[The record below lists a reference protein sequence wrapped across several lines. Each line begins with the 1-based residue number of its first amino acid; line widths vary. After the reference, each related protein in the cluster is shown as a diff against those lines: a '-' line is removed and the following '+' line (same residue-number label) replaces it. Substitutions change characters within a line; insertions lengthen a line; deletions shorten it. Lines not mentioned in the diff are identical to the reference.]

1 MRSSSIDRLLLPAIV
16 GLSAFVLVLILWQR
30 LLTKQAADI
39 RTATEAQ
46 AVFVKNKMESD
57 LGERIL
63 PLELLSERWQV
74 HNRDDNVDLESDASL
89 VMSRYPVYR
98 AISWI
103 DASFNK
109 KWVSPR
115 HPGGGIVVADLWSDS
130 GTRAA
135 LRAAADSGRVTI
147 TQTADSQSGER
158 GLLVC
163 VPVFPEEKLD
173 GFLVG
178 VMADRDLFDSMLR
191 NVAQDYWVSVFDR
204 NQEIYSRTGANP
216 QGKSPWAE
224 DADIDF
230 PQLSW
235 RVRVWPKSETLAY
248 ARSPLPRVTFVGGIL
263 LAGLL
268 AFAVYMAESAQL
280 QARKAEATNKELNRE
295 IANHKQTEETLRQA
309 QKMDAVGRLAGGVAH
324 NFNNMLMVIRGHAA
338 LSLNRIH
345 SSHPLRR
352 ELNEIVKTADRASSL
367 TRQLLA
373 FSRKQMLQLRVLDLN
388 TLVNQMAELLPPLL
402 GEDIRLIMDL
412 DPELGRVK
420 IDGAQMEQVVM
431 NLVINARDAMPSGGV
446 LTIQTSNTQ
455 LGDEWASR
463 YPGVVPGPY
472 VGLAVRDTGIGMDED
487 TQAQMFDPFFTTKD
501 RNKGT
506 GLGLSTVYGIID
518 QSGGSI
524 TVSSKPGEGTTIQ
537 IFLPRVDETI
547 QPVEIVQERPA
558 ESNGHGEETI
568 LVVEDDDAVRRM
580 TREFL
585 LIKGYTVKEARSGM
599 EAIEFLGNHKEPID
613 LVLTDVLMP
622 GMKGRELGVR
632 LAALRTGIKI
642 LYMSAHTEDTV
653 MDLDMLLPG
662 TAFIEK
668 PFSPEELA
676 SKVREVLIS
685 SKDGNGSGHA
695 PHR

>member
-1 MRSSSIDRLLLPAIV
+1 MRSRFIDRLLLPAII
-16 GLSAFVLVLILWQR
+16 GLSTFVGVLILWQR

-46 AVFVKNKMESD
+46 VLFVKNKMESD

-74 HNRDDNVDLESDASL
+74 HNGDDNADLESDASL

-98 AISWI
+98 AIAWMGPGL
-103 DASFNK
+103 DR

-115 HPGGGIVVADLWSDS
+115 HGGEGSVIADVWSDS

-135 LRAAADSGRVTI
+135 LRAAADSGRVTVR
-147 TQTADSQSGER
+147 QTANLQSGET

-178 VMADRDLFDSMLR
+178 VMADHDLFDSMLR
-191 NVAQDYWVSVFDR
+191 NVAQDYWVAVYDR
-204 NQEIYSRTGANP
+204 SQEIYSRAGANP
-216 QGKSPWAE
+216 LGKSPWAE
-224 DADIDF
+224 EADIDF
-230 PQLSW
+230 LQLTW

-263 LAGLL
+263 LASLL
-268 AFAVYMAESAQL
+268 AFAVFMAESAQL

-295 IANHKQTEETLRQA
+295 IANRKQTEETLRQA

-345 SSHPLRR
+345 ASHPLRR
-352 ELNEIVKTADRASSL
+352 ELSEIVKTTDRASSL

-412 DPELGRVK
+412 DPHIGHVK
-420 IDGAQMEQVVM
+420 IDGAQMEQVIM
-431 NLVINARDAMPSGGV
+431 NLAFNARDAMPGGGE
-446 LTIQTSNTQ
+446 LTISTANTQ
-455 LGDEWASR
+455 LGEAWVNLH
-463 YPGVVPGPY
+463 PGVLPGPY
-472 VGLAVRDTGIGMDED
+472 VSLAVRDTGVGMDGD
-487 TQAQMFDPFFTTKD
+487 TQARMFDPFFTTKD

-524 TVSSKPGEGTTIQ
+524 TVSSKPGEGTAIQ
-537 IFLPRVDETI
+537 IFLPSVEETI
-547 QPVEIVQERPA
+547 QPVEPAQERPVV
-558 ESNGHGEETI
+558 SNGHGEETI

-585 LIKGYTVKEARSGM
+585 LIKGYTVKEARSGV
-599 EAIEFLGNHKEPID
+599 EAIEFLGSHKEPID

-676 SKVREVLIS
+676 SKVREVLVS
-685 SKDGNGSGHA
+685 SKDGIGSGHL
-695 PHR
+695 PHG

>member
-1 MRSSSIDRLLLPAIV
+1 MRSRFIDRLLLPAIV
-16 GLSAFVLVLILWQR
+16 GLSTFVGVLILWQR

-46 AVFVKNKMESD
+46 ALFVKSKMESD

-74 HNRDDNVDLESDASL
+74 HSKDENADLESDASL

-103 DASFNK
+103 DPTFK
-109 KWVSPR
+109 RKWVSPR
-115 HPGGGIVVADLWSDS
+115 HGSEGSVGTDLWSS
-130 GTRAA
+130 AEMQKA
-135 LRAAADSGRVTI
+135 LRAAADTGRVTVVH
-147 TQTADSQSGER
+147 TADLQPGEA

-178 VMADRDLFDSMLR
+178 ALAYHELFDSMLR
-191 NVAQDYWVSVFDR
+191 NVAQDYWVAVYDR
-204 NQEIYSRTGANP
+204 NQEIYGRPGANP
-216 QGKSPWAE
+216 FGKSPWAE

-230 PQLSW
+230 LQLSW

-280 QARKAEATNKELNRE
+280 QARQVEATNKELNRE
-295 IANHKQTEETLRQA
+295 IANRKQTEETLRQA

-338 LSLNRIH
+338 LSLNRLH
-345 SSHPLRR
+345 SGHPLRR

-402 GEDIRLIMDL
+402 GEDIHLNMDL
-412 DPELGRVK
+412 DPQLGRVK
-420 IDGAQMEQVVM
+420 IDAAQMEQVIM
-431 NLVINARDAMPSGGV
+431 NLVFNARDAMPSGGE
-446 LTIQTSNTQ
+446 LTIATANTQ
-455 LGDEWASR
+455 LDEAWVRVHPA
-463 YPGVVPGPY
+463 VQPGPY
-472 VGLAVRDTGIGMDED
+472 VCLAVRDTGHGMDAD
-487 TQAQMFDPFFTTKD
+487 TQARMFDPFFTTKD

-524 TVSSKPGEGTTIQ
+524 TVSSNLGVGTMIQ
-537 IFLPRVDETI
+537 IFLPRVEETI
-547 QPVEIVQERPA
+547 QPVELAQERPGA
-558 ESNGHGEETI
+558 SHGEETI

-585 LIKGYTVKEARSGM
+585 LIKGYTVKEARSGV
-599 EAIEFLGNHKEPID
+599 EAIEFLGNHKEPVD

-676 SKVREVLIS
+676 SKVREVLVA
-685 SKDGNGSGHA
+685 SKDSPRSGPV
-695 PHR
+695 PHG

>member
-1 MRSSSIDRLLLPAIV
+1 
-16 GLSAFVLVLILWQR
+16 
-30 LLTKQAADI
+30 
-39 RTATEAQ
+39 
-46 AVFVKNKMESD
+46 
-57 LGERIL
+57 
-63 PLELLSERWQV
+63 
-74 HNRDDNVDLESDASL
+74 
-89 VMSRYPVYR
+89 
-98 AISWI
+98 
-103 DASFNK
+103 
-109 KWVSPR
+109 
-115 HPGGGIVVADLWSDS
+115 
-130 GTRAA
+130 
-135 LRAAADSGRVTI
+135 
-147 TQTADSQSGER
+147 
-158 GLLVC
+158 
-163 VPVFPEEKLD
+163 
-173 GFLVG
+173 
-178 VMADRDLFDSMLR
+178 
-191 NVAQDYWVSVFDR
+191 
-204 NQEIYSRTGANP
+204 
-216 QGKSPWAE
+216 
-224 DADIDF
+224 
-230 PQLSW
+230 
-235 RVRVWPKSETLAY
+235 
-248 ARSPLPRVTFVGGIL
+248 
-263 LAGLL
+263 
-268 AFAVYMAESAQL
+268 
-280 QARKAEATNKELNRE
+280 
-295 IANHKQTEETLRQA
+295 
-309 QKMDAVGRLAGGVAH
+309 VAH

-345 SSHPLRR
+345 VSHPLRR

-420 IDGAQMEQVVM
+420 IDGAQMEQVIM
-431 NLVINARDAMPSGGV
+431 NLVFNARDAMPTGGV
-446 LTIQTSNTQ
+446 LTIETANTQ
-455 LGDEWASR
+455 LDDEWVSR
-463 YPGVVPGPY
+463 YPGVVSGRY

-487 TQAQMFDPFFTTKD
+487 TQARMFDPFFTTKD

-524 TVSSKPGEGTTIQ
+524 TVSSKVGEGTTIQ

-547 QPVEIVQERPA
+547 QPVEIAQERPVA
-558 ESNGHGEETI
+558 SNGHGEETI

-585 LIKGYTVKEARSGM
+585 LIKGYTVKEARSGV

-622 GMKGRELGVR
+622 GMKGRELGMR

-676 SKVREVLIS
+676 SKVREVLVS
-685 SKDGNGSGHA
+685 SKDGNGSGHVPHEQA
-695 PHR
+695 PSNGNGL

>member
-1 MRSSSIDRLLLPAIV
+1 MRSSFIDRLLLPAII
-16 GLSAFVLVLILWQR
+16 GLSTFVGVLILWQR

-39 RTATEAQ
+39 HTATEAQ
-46 AVFVKNKMESD
+46 ALFVKSKMESD

-63 PLELLSERWQV
+63 PLELLGERWQV
-74 HNRDDNVDLESDASL
+74 HGKDDNADLQSDASL

-98 AISWI
+98 TISWI
-103 DASFNK
+103 DAAFNL

-115 HPGGGIVVADLWSDS
+115 QGIDEIAGTGLWSDA

-135 LRAAADSGRVTI
+135 LRAAVDSGRVTVAR
-147 TQTADSQSGER
+147 TAKFQSGQA
-158 GLLVC
+158 GLLVF

-173 GFLVG
+173 GLLVG
-178 VMADRDLFDSMLR
+178 VMDYHELFDSMLR
-191 NVAQDYWVSVFDR
+191 NVAQDYWVSVYDR
-204 NQEIYSRTGANP
+204 DQEIYSRPGANP
-216 QGKSPWAE
+216 QGKSPWAQ
-224 DADIDF
+224 DADVDF
-230 PQLSW
+230 LQLPW

-248 ARSPLPRVTFVGGIL
+248 ARSPLPQVTFVGGIL

-268 AFAVYMAESAQL
+268 AFAVFMAESAQL

-295 IANHKQTEETLRQA
+295 IANRKQTEETLRQA

-352 ELNEIVKTADRASSL
+352 ELSEIVKTADRASSL

-402 GEDIRLIMDL
+402 GEDIHLNMNL
-412 DPELGRVK
+412 DPGLGHVK
-420 IDGAQMEQVVM
+420 IDAAQLEQVIM
-431 NLVINARDAMPSGGV
+431 NLVFNARDAMPSGGE
-446 LTIQTSNTQ
+446 LTITTTNTR
-455 LGDEWASR
+455 LDDAWVSR
-463 YPGVVPGPY
+463 HPGVEPGPY
-472 VGLAVRDTGIGMDED
+472 VGLAVRDTGVGMDAD
-487 TQAQMFDPFFTTKD
+487 TQARMFDPFFTTKD

-524 TVSSKPGEGTTIQ
+524 TVSSKPKEGTTIQ
-537 IFLPRVDETI
+537 IFLPRVEETI
-547 QPVEIVQERPA
+547 QPLEVAQERPSA
-558 ESNGHGEETI
+558 SNGEETI

-585 LIKGYTVKEARSGM
+585 LIKGYTVREARSGV

-653 MDLDMLLPG
+653 MDLDMLVPG

-676 SKVREVLIS
+676 SKVREVLVS
-685 SKDGNGSGHA
+685 SKDGNGSGHL
-695 PHR
+695 PHG